1 MLLPASTGR
10 ILFFSIDLSPLIL
23 TKKPVCTL
31 SAIHGH
37 LIRCTISAAKHTRA
51 FYHFNNALYTI
62 SFMESY
68 VKQFLKTFLEL
79 FSYFLFFIFYFS
91 LQNLRLQL
99 SKVNDII

>member
-23 TKKPVCTL
+23 TKKPACTL
-31 SAIHGH
+31 YTVHGR
-37 LIRCTISAAKHTRA
+37 LIRRTISATKHTRA

-79 FSYFLFFIFYFS
+79 LNNIY
-91 LQNLRLQL
+91 
-99 SKVNDII
+99 

>member
-1 MLLPASTGR
+1 MLLPAGTGR

-31 SAIHGH
+31 SAVHGR
-37 LIRCTISAAKHTRA
+37 LIRRTISAAKHTRA

-79 FSYFLFFIFYFS
+79 FSYFFHFLFLIAEFTIATIQS
-91 LQNLRLQL
+91 E
-99 SKVNDII
+99 